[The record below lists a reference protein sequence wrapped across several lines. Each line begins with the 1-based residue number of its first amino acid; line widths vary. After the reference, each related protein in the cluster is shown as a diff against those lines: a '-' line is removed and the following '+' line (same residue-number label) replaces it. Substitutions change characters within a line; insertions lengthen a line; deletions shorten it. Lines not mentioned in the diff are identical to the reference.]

1 MMEELTQD
9 TDSEIQFDNDKVSE
23 EDQER
28 WGKFVVGFHGISIF
42 ARKAL
47 NVLLTMEKQDPK
59 RVKVYYAAMRGRE
72 WMYKY
77 QFADRKFQHK
87 LWKDGVCQRDDY
99 WRAVIEAVE
108 LAQLAKDI
116 KNDFREDMEYFTE
129 PIPDSKIKYQSPTTQ
144 AIYMEV
150 A

>member
-1 MMEELTQD
+1 MMEEFIED
-9 TDSEIQFDNDKVSE
+9 TDKDVQFDNDKVSE

-28 WGKFVVGFHGISIF
+28 WGKFVVGFHGITVF
-42 ARKAL
+42 ARKSL
-47 NVLLTMEKQDPK
+47 NVLLAMEKQDPK

-77 QFADRKFQHK
+77 QFAERKFQYK
-87 LWKDGVCQRDDY
+87 LWKDGVCQREDY
-99 WRAVIEAVE
+99 WRSVIEAVE
-108 LAQLAKDI
+108 LAQLAADAAH
-116 KNDFREDMEYFTE
+116 DFKEDVDYFLA
-129 PIPDSKIKYQSPTTQ
+129 PIMDTKPKYCSPTTQ